1 MSRETSAT
9 EQDRAVA
16 DNAVAR
22 PVVEI
27 AGVTKVFDGGITAL
41 DDVSL
46 RVEGGELFVLI
57 GLSGA
62 GKSTLLRHVNGLA
75 RPTSGVVRVLGVDVN
90 TISKKQLR
98 SLRKRIGF
106 IFQRFNLVHQLTA
119 LENVLTGGLARLR
132 GPRFGVMSYPA
143 GMRSEAMEQLD
154 RVGIGEQAFQRAA
167 TLSGGQQQ
175 RVAIARTL
183 LQKADLVLADEP
195 VASLDP
201 EASEEVMEV
210 LFRVCREDNLTVM
223 CSLHQ
228 VDLALGWADR
238 MVGMRDGQIVLDESA
253 SELPPEAAMMVYRRE
268 GSEPVHDRS
277 ERRRPDTAA
286 VRLTD

>member
-1 MSRETSAT
+1 M
-9 EQDRAVA
+9 
-16 DNAVAR
+16 
-22 PVVEI
+22 EI
-27 AGVTKVFDGGITAL
+27 AALTKVFDRGVTAL
-41 DDVSL
+41 DDLSL
-46 RVEGGELFVLI
+46 RVDQGELLVLI

-62 GKSTLLRHVNGLA
+62 GKSTLLRHVNGLT
-75 RPTSGVVRVLGVDVN
+75 RPTSGTIRVLGVEVN
-90 TISKKQLR
+90 TIAKKQLR
-98 SLRKRIGF
+98 SLRTRIGF
-106 IFQRFNLVHQLTA
+106 IFQGFNLVRQLTT

-132 GPRFGVMSYPA
+132 GPRYGVMSYPNA
-143 GMRSEAMEQLD
+143 MRREAMEQLD
-154 RVGIGEQAFQRAA
+154 RVGIVEQAFQRAA

-210 LFRVCREDNLTVM
+210 LFRVCREDDLTVI

-238 MVGMRDGQIVLDESA
+238 MVGMRDGRIVLNEPVQ
-253 SELPPEAAMMVYRRE
+253 ELLPEAAMMVYRRD
-268 GSEPVHDRS
+268 GTEPRDDRPG
-277 ERRRPDTAA
+277 RRRHDPAA
-286 VRLTD
+286 FRLTE

>member
-1 MSRETSAT
+1 
-9 EQDRAVA
+9 
-16 DNAVAR
+16 
-22 PVVEI
+22 
-27 AGVTKVFDGGITAL
+27 
-41 DDVSL
+41 
-46 RVEGGELFVLI
+46 
-57 GLSGA
+57 
-62 GKSTLLRHVNGLA
+62 
-75 RPTSGVVRVLGVDVN
+75 
-90 TISKKQLR
+90 
-98 SLRKRIGF
+98 
-106 IFQRFNLVHQLTA
+106 
-119 LENVLTGGLARLR
+119 
-132 GPRFGVMSYPA
+132 
-143 GMRSEAMEQLD
+143 MEQLD

-238 MVGMRDGQIVLDESA
+238 MVGMRDGRIVLDESA

-277 ERRRPDTAA
+277 ERRRRPDTAA

>member
-1 MSRETSAT
+1 M
-9 EQDRAVA
+9 A
-16 DNAVAR
+16 DNAAAR
-22 PVVEI
+22 PVVDI
-27 AGVTKVFDGGITAL
+27 AGLTKVFDGGVTAL
-41 DDVSL
+41 DDLSL
-46 RVEGGELFVLI
+46 QVDQGELLVLI

-62 GKSTLLRHVNGLA
+62 GKSTLLRHVNGLT
-75 RPTSGVVRVLGVDVN
+75 RPTSGTVRVLDVDVN
-90 TISKKQLR
+90 TVSKTQLR

-106 IFQRFNLVHQLTA
+106 IFQQFNLVRQLTA

-132 GPRFGVMSYPA
+132 GPRFGVMSYPN
-143 GMRSEAMEQLD
+143 GMRREAMEQLD
-154 RVGIGEQAFQRAA
+154 RVGIAEQAFQRAA

-183 LQKADLVLADEP
+183 FQKADLVLADEP

-238 MVGMRDGQIVLDESA
+238 MVGMRDGRIVLDESA
-253 SELPPEAAMMVYRRE
+253 HELPPETAMMVYRRD
-268 GSEPVHDRS
+268 GSEHRHERS
-277 ERRRPDTAA
+277 ERRRPDAGA
-286 VRLTD
+286 FGLTG

>member
-1 MSRETSAT
+1 
-9 EQDRAVA
+9 VA
-16 DNAVAR
+16 DNAAAR
-22 PVVEI
+22 PVVDI
-27 AGVTKVFDGGITAL
+27 AGLTKVFDGGVTAL
-41 DDVSL
+41 DDLSL
-46 RVEGGELFVLI
+46 QVDQGELLVLI

-62 GKSTLLRHVNGLA
+62 GKSTLLRHVNGLT
-75 RPTSGVVRVLGVDVN
+75 RPTSGTVRVLDVDVN
-90 TISKKQLR
+90 TVSKTQLR

-106 IFQRFNLVHQLTA
+106 IFQQFNLVRQLTA

-132 GPRFGVMSYPA
+132 GPRFGVMSYPN
-143 GMRSEAMEQLD
+143 GMRREAMEQLD
-154 RVGIGEQAFQRAA
+154 RVGIAEQAFQRAA

-183 LQKADLVLADEP
+183 FQKADLVLADEP

-238 MVGMRDGQIVLDESA
+238 MVGMRDGRIVLDESA
-253 SELPPEAAMMVYRRE
+253 HELPPETAMMVYRRD
-268 GSEPVHDRS
+268 GSEHRHERS
-277 ERRRPDTAA
+277 ERRRPDAGA
-286 VRLTD
+286 FGLTG

>member
-1 MSRETSAT
+1 MGRETPPSR
-9 EQDRAVA
+9 QHRAA
-16 DNAVAR
+16 AEAAAR

-27 AGVTKVFDGGITAL
+27 AALTKVFDRGVTAL
-41 DDVSL
+41 DDLSL
-46 RVEGGELFVLI
+46 RVDQGELLVLI

-62 GKSTLLRHVNGLA
+62 GKSTLLRHVNGLT
-75 RPTSGVVRVLGVDVN
+75 RPTSGTIRVLGVEVN
-90 TISKKQLR
+90 TIAKKQLR
-98 SLRKRIGF
+98 SLRTRIGF
-106 IFQRFNLVHQLTA
+106 IFQGFNLVRQLTT

-132 GPRFGVMSYPA
+132 GPRYGVMSYPNA
-143 GMRSEAMEQLD
+143 MRREAMEQLD
-154 RVGIGEQAFQRAA
+154 RVGIVEQAFQRAA

-210 LFRVCREDNLTVM
+210 LFRVCREDDLTVI

-238 MVGMRDGQIVLDESA
+238 MVGMRDGRIVLNEPA
-253 SELPPEAAMMVYRRE
+253 QELLPEAAMMVYRRD
-268 GSEPVHDRS
+268 GTEPRDDRPG
-277 ERRRPDTAA
+277 RRRHDPAA
-286 VRLTD
+286 FRLTE

>member
-1 MSRETSAT
+1 M
-9 EQDRAVA
+9 A
-16 DNAVAR
+16 DDAAAR

-27 AGVTKVFDGGITAL
+27 AGLTKVFDGGVTAL
-41 DDVSL
+41 DDLSL
-46 RVEGGELFVLI
+46 QVDQGELLVLI

-62 GKSTLLRHVNGLA
+62 GKSSLLRHVNGLT
-75 RPTSGVVRVLGVDVN
+75 RPTSGTVRVLDVDVN
-90 TISKKQLR
+90 TVSKTQLR

-106 IFQRFNLVHQLTA
+106 IFQQFNLVRQLTA

-132 GPRFGVMSYPA
+132 GPRFGVMSYPN
-143 GMRSEAMEQLD
+143 GMRREAMEQLD
-154 RVGIGEQAFQRAA
+154 RVGIAEQAFQRAA

-238 MVGMRDGQIVLDESA
+238 MVGMRDGRIVLDESA
-253 SELPPEAAMMVYRRE
+253 HELLPEAAMMVYRRD
-268 GSEPVHDRS
+268 GSEHRHERS
-277 ERRRPDTAA
+277 ERRRPDTAEFS
-286 VRLTD
+286 LTG